1 MVFALR
7 VSCYSVHIIPFI
19 YQKGFLIRQKQ
30 IIEKC
35 KYYYSNIRIGVFVKY
50 DTKADHLKHKPYS

>member
-7 VSCYSVHIIPFI
+7 VSSYSVHIIPFI
-19 YQKGFLIRQKQ
+19 SKRILNQAKANNR
-30 IIEKC
+30 KC

>member
-30 IIEKC
+30 IIENVNTITQILESA
-35 KYYYSNIRIGVFVKY
+35 YS
-50 DTKADHLKHKPYS
+50 